1 MINFTTIIQLL
12 FKNMIKCIMI
22 KKKNLYNLEYIEK
35 IITYI
40 PTIFIVI
47 LVFILISISYI
58 ILKSKEKRETQVIIQ
73 KSVMKYKYQ
82 EKEKLQ
88 NFVVNIRKGVNSRI
102 ISAKTKLQRVTYK
115 SIGYIDSS
123 LKNNKSNDSILSF
136 LKKVQQKEH
145 IAFVFFSGNNLKVY
159 LGKDIISYIR
169 ELIFGA
175 NESKKY
181 NKLVLRYIYSQGKN
195 NFQYWIDDIKKTVRV
210 SFFDMLREDNK
221 MFFLGAF
228 STINSLRS
236 ITKEAIISSI
246 KSGQSNYIWF
256 YDGVDKKVY
265 NFFGNK
271 KFIKAKIILNQYKN
285 EKKYKILRYYV
296 SHENENIKFKNQVYF
311 LEKFEFIIA
320 TNFNI
325 KNIINSKTK
334 QILKIKQEYKL
345 LFFKII
351 VYMLFISFIL
361 IVFSFIFSKFVKNV
375 FKRYNRRLQLRKDSL
390 QHWKKRFEL
399 AIIAS
404 NDGMWDIDFS
414 KNSIYF
420 SKKWLEIS
428 GYGRDDIKSF
438 GDWFALIHK
447 DDRDNVQEQFDGILQ
462 NKKEHLICEYRLK
475 TKDNGYKW
483 ILARGKVFRNENNAF
498 KRMLMMSMDIDKT
511 KRMSKELLNVELLVK
526 DGKIVILKWNY
537 DKNLS
542 VNFVSNSIKN
552 YGYVKNDFESG
563 ALNYMDIVYAKDKKS
578 LRETIAYN
586 IQIEQKSFSKIYR
599 IIDNANKIRWVY
611 TRVLLLKDDMGEIKY
626 LYGYIYDITK
636 IKNSE
641 EDLKLKVKKEIEKN
655 RQKDSFLVQQN
666 KLAAMGSMLGSISH
680 QWRQPLNNVQLI
692 LHFLRDNFENREF
705 SKEQMN
711 DFVRRAKTQ
720 IEYMSQT
727 IEDFRNFY
735 KPSKGKNRFNLK
747 NSVLSTLRIVE
758 DQFKN
763 SNIKIDLS
771 CNNEIILYNYENEL
785 KQSLLNIFN
794 NAKDAILQKRDKESF
809 EAILKIEIKI
819 DDNFAKIIIQNNG
832 GEIERDI
839 IDRIFEPYFTTKF
852 ETQGTGI
859 GLYMT
864 KIIIEKN
871 LKGKIEVKNINQ
883 GVSFKITLPIEE
895 KNE

>member
-1 MINFTTIIQLL
+1 
-12 FKNMIKCIMI
+12 MIKYIMI
-22 KKKNLYNLEYIEK
+22 KKKNLYNFEYIEK
-35 IITYI
+35 IITFI
-40 PTIFIVI
+40 PTIFIII
-47 LVFILISISYI
+47 LVFILIGISYVTLQSKQKREIEI
-58 ILKSKEKRETQVIIQ
+58 ILQ
-73 KSVMKYKYQ
+73 KSIMKYKYQ

-88 NFVVNIRKGVNSRI
+88 SFVTNIRKGVNNRI
-102 ISAKTKLQRVTYK
+102 ISAKTKLQRITYK
-115 SIGYIDSS
+115 SIGYIESS
-123 LKNNKSNDSILSF
+123 LKNGKSTDTVLPF
-136 LKKVQQKEH
+136 LRKVQQKEH
-145 IAFVFFSGNNLKVY
+145 ITFVFFDGNNLKVY
-159 LGKDIISYIR
+159 MGKDVISYLK

-175 NESKKY
+175 DENRKY
-181 NKLVLRYIYSQGKN
+181 DKLVLCYIYSQGRN

-210 SFFDMLREDNK
+210 SFFDVSQKGDK
-221 MFFLGAF
+221 SFYIGAF

-236 ITKEAIISSI
+236 ITKQVIVSSI
-246 KSGQSNYIWF
+246 KSGKDDYIWL
-256 YDGVDKKVY
+256 YDIANADVY

-271 KFIKAKIILNQYKN
+271 KFIALKKVLNQYKD
-285 EKKYKILRYYV
+285 EKKYNILKYYYI
-296 SHENENIKFKNQVYF
+296 HENENEKFKNQVYF
-311 LEKFEFIIA
+311 LEKFGFVIV

-325 KNIINSKTK
+325 KNIINLKTK
-334 QILKIKQEYKL
+334 QIAKIRKKYKL
-345 LFFKII
+345 FFFKIVI
-351 VYMLFISFIL
+351 YMLLISFIL
-361 IVFSFIFSKFVKNV
+361 IIFSLIFSKFVKNV
-375 FKRYNRRLQLRKDSL
+375 FKRYNRRLQLRKESL

-428 GYGRDDIKSF
+428 EYGNDDIKSF

-447 DDRDNVQEQFDGILQ
+447 DDRDNVQKQFDEILE

-475 TKDNGYKW
+475 TKNNGYKW
-483 ILARGKVFRNENNAF
+483 ILARGKIFKNENDAF
-498 KRMLMMSMDIDKT
+498 NRMLMMSMDIDKT

-537 DKNLS
+537 DKELS

-552 YGYVKNDFESG
+552 YGYVKEDFESG
-563 ALNYMDIVYAKDKKS
+563 ALNYMDIVYGKDKK
-578 LRETIAYN
+578 LIEETISYN
-586 IQIEQKSFSKIYR
+586 IQIGQKSFSKIYR

-611 TRVLLLKDDMGEIKY
+611 TRVLLLKDDMGKIRY

-641 EDLKLKVKKEIEKN
+641 EDLKLKVKEEIEKN

-680 QWRQPLNNVQLI
+680 QCRQPLNNVQLI
-692 LHFLRDNFENREF
+692 LHFLRDNFQNREF

-711 DFVRRAKTQ
+711 DFVKRAKIQ

-735 KPSKGKNRFNLK
+735 KPSKGKNRFNL
-747 NSVLSTLRIVE
+747 NDSIMSTLRIIE
-758 DQFKN
+758 DQFKSN
-763 SNIKIDLS
+763 NIKIKLS
-771 CNNEIILYNYENEL
+771 CYNEIILYNYENEL

-794 NAKDAILQKRDKESF
+794 NAKDAILQRREKKEF
-809 EAILKIEIKI
+809 EATLKIEIKV
-819 DDNFAKIIIQNNG
+819 DDNFAEIIIQNNG
-832 GEIERDI
+832 GEIKKDI
-839 IDRIFEPYFTTKF
+839 MDRIFEPYFTTKF
-852 ETQGTGI
+852 EIQGTGI

-864 KIIIEKN
+864 KTIIEKN
-871 LKGKIEVKNINQ
+871 LKGNIEVKNINN
-883 GVSFKITLPIEE
+883 GVSFKIILPIEE